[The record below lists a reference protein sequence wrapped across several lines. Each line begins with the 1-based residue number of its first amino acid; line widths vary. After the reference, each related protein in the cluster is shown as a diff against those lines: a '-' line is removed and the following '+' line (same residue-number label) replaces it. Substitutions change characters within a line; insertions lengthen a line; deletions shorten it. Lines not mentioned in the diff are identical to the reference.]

1 MSNDAQNNAGGF
13 DLTDEHRM
21 LLTMRDTLYE
31 GDWTDFETD
40 LKARASDRP
49 HVFDTVPASP
59 TIVATI
65 QRHLRLIAD
74 MREWETRTGRRLPA

>member
-1 MSNDAQNNAGGF
+1 MSSDAPNKIDGF
-13 DLTDEHRM
+13 VLTDEHRM

-31 GDWTDFETD
+31 GDWSDFETD

-59 TIVATI
+59 TMLATI
-65 QRHLRLIAD
+65 QRHLSLIAD
-74 MREWETRTGRRLPA
+74 MREWETKTGHRLSA